1 MKKFSYLLGSIL
13 CLGITYTL
21 VVHSQSSQ
29 QLPQFNKSQQ
39 SYTQS
44 YPGSF
49 ADLVEKVGPSVVNIR
64 TTEKVSVQQP
74 DILGQMPEDQAEIFR
89 HFFGFP
95 FQSPQQVPNQ
105 PQQEIQNAVGSGFI
119 ISDDGLI
126 LTNAHVVNGADK
138 IIVTLTDKKEFKA
151 KVLGLDKKTDI
162 AVLRIDTKGLVPIVI
177 GSSKSIRV
185 GDWVLAIGS
194 PFGLENTVTAGIVS
208 AKSRDT
214 GEYTPFIQT
223 DVAVN
228 PGNSG
233 GPLIN
238 MLGEVVGINS
248 QIFSK
253 SGGYMGISFAI
264 PIDEA
269 MKIADQI
276 RKTGRI
282 KRGKIGVA
290 ISPLNEEVAQSLAL
304 DSPKGAYVNKVDP
317 GSPAEIGGIIPGD
330 VILKFNEKEIEKVSD
345 LPRIVGEVQPGNKVS
360 VEVWRKGTRK
370 TLSLKVVD
378 SESDLTQLSNIKNE
392 MNLNKDLKSD
402 LGIVIKNLSD
412 NKKRELNIQD
422 GVEVVNISNN
432 QLRIAGLKVG
442 DIIFRIGDT
451 DIKDLKQFELVVK
464 KLDKNKSI
472 PIFVRSQ
479 DGSSVIVLRP
489 Q

>member
-1 MKKFSYLLGSIL
+1 
-13 CLGITYTL
+13 
-21 VVHSQSSQ
+21 
-29 QLPQFNKSQQ
+29 
-39 SYTQS
+39 
-44 YPGSF
+44 
-49 ADLVEKVGPSVVNIR
+49 
-64 TTEKVSVQQP
+64 VSVQQP

-95 FQSPQQVPNQ
+95 FQTPRQVPNQ

-119 ISDDGLI
+119 ISEDGLI
-126 LTNAHVVNGADK
+126 LTNAHVVSGADK
-138 IIVTLTDKKEFKA
+138 IIVTLIDKKEFKA

-162 AVLRIDTKGLVPIVI
+162 AVLKIDKKGLVPIVL

-194 PFGLENTVTAGIVS
+194 PFGLDNTVTAGIVS

-269 MKIADQI
+269 MKISDQI
-276 RKTGRI
+276 RKIGRVS
-282 KRGKIGVA
+282 RGKIGVS
-290 ISPLNEEVAQSLAL
+290 ISPLTAEVAESLSL
-304 DSPKGAYVNKVDP
+304 ELPKGAYVNKVEP

-464 KLDKNKSI
+464 KLDKNKFI

>member
-1 MKKFSYLLGSIL
+1 MKKISYVTGLVFCI
-13 CLGITYTL
+13 GITFASFAY
-21 VVHSQSSQ
+21 SQSGQ
-29 QLPQFNKSQQ
+29 QIPNQK
-39 SYTQS
+39 

-64 TTEKVSVQQP
+64 TTEKVSGQQP
-74 DILGQMPEDQAEIFR
+74 DIFGQMPEDQAEAFR

-95 FQSPQQVPNQ
+95 IPSPQQKPQQ
-105 PQQEIQNAVGSGFI
+105 PQKEIQNAVGSGFI
-119 ISDDGLI
+119 ISEDGLI
-126 LTNAHVVNGADK
+126 LTNAHVINGADK
-138 IIVTLTDKKEFKA
+138 IIVTLTDKKEFRA
-151 KVLGLDKKTDI
+151 TVLGLDKRTDI
-162 AVLRIDTKGLVPIVI
+162 AVLKIEKTGLPPII
-177 GSSKSIRV
+177 LGSSKSIRV

-194 PFGLENTVTAGIVS
+194 PFGLDNTVTAGIVS
-208 AKSRDT
+208 SKSRDT

-330 VILKFNEKEIEKVSD
+330 VILKFNDKDIEKASD
-345 LPRIVGEVQPGNKVS
+345 LPRVVGEVAPGNKVL
-360 VEVWRKGTRK
+360 VDVWRKGAKK
-370 TLSLKVVD
+370 TISLTVVD
-378 SESDLTQLSNIKNE
+378 SETDPKQLSS
-392 MNLNKDLKSD
+392 NKTEVNPNAGYKTS
-402 LGIVIKNLSD
+402 LGVVVKDISD

-422 GVEVVNISNN
+422 GVEVVELRNK
-432 QLRIAGLKVG
+432 QLQMAGLK
-442 DIIFRIGDT
+442 IGDVIVRLGDK
-451 DIKDLKQFELVVK
+451 DIKDTQQFELVAK
-464 KLDKNKSI
+464 SLDKNKSI
-472 PIFVRSQ
+472 PVFIRRQ
-479 DGSSVIVLRP
+479 DMTSIIVLKP